1 MLITIG
7 TKLNS
12 LDEAENL
19 IENSVEISDYELVS
33 CIPIIENGYEQ
44 VINLKDI
51 KKMHENTGK
60 SFTEC
65 FDEICAA
72 NKVSNPVLS
81 VNESDYIEDDSLKSL
96 TEYFSNYSI
105 KKIPISSS
113 PIYICAKK
121 AIDELAY
128 NGNGSLLESF
138 MEDDYVPFSDSIYD
152 SIINEAGHKRGTNV
166 RKASKLINKATTGT
180 APNSSDGQQQ
190 EPSANPPQQ
199 NDQSGQQND
208 TNNNTK
214 PNGNSNNQPQT
225 QNTTQQQ
232 QQQKQPNTN
241 SSAQPTSNTNSNQ
254 SQPSSNN
261 KQQNQNTTQQ
271 QQQQQ
276 KQPNTNSSQPTSN
289 TNSNQS
295 QPNSNGQPQQNDDQ
309 QDQQKEKQVES
320 TVNNIEKEAENKP
333 AGFISSKIAALRKLY
348 ANWLAKK
355 NQEHDQGKIGF
366 FSNILRA
373 ITNCIDRLL
382 AKLQGVKKAE
392 NNATG
397 NNSSAQRP
405 NGNTQTAAK
414 PATANG

>member
-96 TEYFSNYSI
+96 IEYFSNYSI

-152 SIINEAGHKRGTNV
+152 SIINEAKGGHGKRNSNIT
-166 RKASKLINKATTGT
+166 KANKLANKVPTTTT
-180 APNSSDGQQQ
+180 ANGSNEQQQ
-190 EPSANPPQQ
+190 PQASNATQPQQ
-199 NDQSGQQND
+199 NNQSVQQND
-208 TNNNTK
+208 VSTDTKSNSNN
-214 PNGNSNNQPQT
+214 NNQPQT
-225 QNTTQQQ
+225 QNTA
-232 QQQKQPNTN
+232 QQQKQQNTN
-241 SSAQPTSNTNSNQ
+241 SSAQPA
-254 SQPSSNN
+254 SNN
-261 KQQNQNTTQQ
+261 
-271 QQQQQ
+271 
-276 KQPNTNSSQPTSN
+276 
-289 TNSNQS
+289 NQS
-295 QPNSNGQPQQNDDQ
+295 QPNTNNNQPQQNDDQ
-309 QDQQKEKQVES
+309 QEQQKEKQVES
-320 TVNNIEKEAENKP
+320 TINNIEKEAENKP

-348 ANWLAKK
+348 QNWLAKK
-355 NQEHDQGKIGF
+355 NQEKDQGKIGF
-366 FSNILRA
+366 FSNILRV

-392 NNATG
+392 NDATG
-397 NNSSAQRP
+397 NNAQAANNATSQAQSAQ
-405 NGNTQTAAK
+405 TQTNDQTAQAK
-414 PATANG
+414 